1 MLTEY
6 KIEVV
11 KQGPRKVDIK
21 ITIGKDVFPSLALLT
36 FEDKGTEGIKI
47 VEEERNGH
55 FIPPEIVEKA
65 RKLAGNIM
73 LAQRTRRYK

>member
-11 KQGPRKVDIK
+11 KDGPKKVDIK
-21 ITIGKDVFPSLALLT
+21 ITIGKDIFPSFALLT

-47 VEEERNGH
+47 VEEERNGN
-55 FIPPEIVEKA
+55 FVPPEIIEKA
-65 RKLAGNIM
+65 KGLAGATM
-73 LAQRTRRYK
+73 LVGRIGGRI